1 MKEINENIVIDTTLS
16 GVTVGVIKFPKGVI
30 FIDSPLTPKDVQS
43 WRTTAM
49 KNDSGPSR
57 LHIVLDEHYDRT
69 ACVIPIKSPVL
80 AHEKT
85 SKAIQSRPTFFR
97 FPTSDTGSEW
107 ELYPEVGP
115 MQWINPEITF
125 TQSMKLELDD
135 DVVELDYHPGP
146 SRGAIWVGMPGPKII
161 FIGDTAVV
169 EQPPFLENAD
179 IEQWLE
185 ALALL
190 KSDQYKD
197 YTIISGRSGVIER
210 NAIQEQ
216 MKFLSTVQKR
226 LEKFSGKAIDSA
238 QLEKVATSLL
248 EEFSAKTK
256 KIQEHFKARLKWG
269 ISQYYGRSVR

>member
-135 DVVELDYHPGP
+135 DVVKLDYHPGP

-216 MKFLSTVQKR
+216 MKFLATVQKR

-238 QLEKVATSLL
+238 QLEKIATSLL
-248 EEFSAKTK
+248 EEFPAKTK